1 MGSGEEIPVRS
12 PEKLLYT
19 ALNPSPKHPDGV
31 SILRGL
37 PALSEILMRIYECMG
52 QNFDRVGNVRYAV
65 TYHPEGRATG
75 REQRNEQSRLL
86 RNGAEA

>member
-65 TYHPEGRATG
+65 TYHLRGRATG
-75 REQRNEQSRLL
+75 REPRSVQSR
-86 RNGAEA
+86 